1 MTKPFLQ
8 HHTLRLTPIS
18 PLHLGTGEDYEPTG
32 YVISGGVL
40 YAFDPSRAELNA
52 IQRQEL
58 AAVAQST
65 GENAIQNIQRYFKK
79 HADTFRQC
87 AHKAVGVSKALE
99 NEYTAKIGQTVQYE
113 SKDKRV
119 NNKLLIERT
128 AANPLTHQP
137 YIPGS
142 AFKGSV
148 RTALLD
154 KSAIDKQ
161 PTRTLCEKKPK
172 FHESQHKQSI
182 TDFEEERLGSF
193 ASDIMRLLKTADF
206 MPSET
211 VSTQIQ
217 YAVNKKKHAVIKD
230 GKEQTAKG
238 VTGRRE
244 TIQHG
249 QYRAFAA
256 ECAIQH
262 LLLEHNPRIR
272 QPEKNL
278 PSEKLRPFDL
288 HQAAQTVNA
297 YHLPRWKKEN
307 EILAQR
313 NFVDPQWLRSTQAL
327 LDSLKTQLDS
337 GKIMLMRLGKN
348 GGAES
353 KTLSPPFAQIKI
365 MQGKGQRS
373 TFEPHTKT
381 VWLAAQAERETHGLL
396 PFGWALIEIDPQGD
410 NAALKQWC
418 SQNSGH
424 LADTAAIMQKLAQ
437 ERQEAI
443 ERKQAQQAAAE
454 REAAEKAAQ
463 AEVERQAQAAR
474 EAELAAMPPEDRL
487 IAEWRQRLED
497 FTFDSRNQQAH
508 TEFYQAFSQALQQA
522 ADTLDAAAQQ
532 KIAEGLA
539 WGKISKQQPNLF
551 AGKREKEIKAIL
563 RQLRGE

>member
-32 YVISGGVL
+32 YVISDGIL
-40 YAFDPSRAELNA
+40 YAFDPSQAELNA
-52 IQRQEL
+52 VQRQEL

-154 KSAIDKQ
+154 AI
-161 PTRTLCEKKPK
+161 TRLNPPRSVRSNEATKYEN
-172 FHESQHKQSI
+172 SV
-182 TDFEEERLGSF
+182 LGSF
-193 ASDIMRLLKTADF
+193 ASDIMRLLKAADF

-256 ECAIQH
+256 ECTIQH

-288 HQAAQTVNA
+288 HQAAQAVNA

-337 GKIMLMRLGKN
+337 GKIMLMQLGKN

-353 KTLSPPFAQIKI
+353 KTLTNLAQIKI
-365 MQGKGQRS
+365 MQGKGQKPAYES
-373 TFEPHTKT
+373 QTKT

-454 REAAEKAAQ
+454 REAAEQAAQ
-463 AEVERQAQAAR
+463 AERERQAQAAR

>member
-32 YVISGGVL
+32 YVISDGIL
-40 YAFDPSRAELNA
+40 YAFDPSQAELNA
-52 IQRQEL
+52 VQRQEL

-142 AFKGSV
+142 AFKGSM

-154 KSAIDKQ
+154 AI
-161 PTRTLCEKKPK
+161 TRLNPPRSVRSNEAAKY
-172 FHESQHKQSI
+172 ENSV
-182 TDFEEERLGSF
+182 LGSF
-193 ASDIMRLLKTADF
+193 ASDIMRLLKAADF

-262 LLLEHNPRIR
+262 LPLEHNPRIR

-288 HQAAQTVNA
+288 HQAAQDVNA

-353 KTLSPPFAQIKI
+353 KTLTNLAQIKI
-365 MQGKGQRS
+365 MQGKGQKPAYES
-373 TFEPHTKT
+373 QTKT

-437 ERQEAI
+437 MRQETVA
-443 ERKQAQQAAAE
+443 RKQAQQAAAE

-463 AEVERQAQAAR
+463 AEAERQAQAAR
-474 EAELAAMPPEDRL
+474 EAELAAMPPEERF
-487 IAEWRQRLED
+487 IAEWQQQLDD
-497 FTFDSRNQQAH
+497 FKFDSRNQQAH

-539 WGKISKQQPNLF
+539 WGKISKQQSNLF